1 MPENAPQADKPSWL
15 QKVLGPIVEQILN
28 RLDLGKRL
36 DALQADAKQE
46 IEELRAQAMQELA
59 VTRDKAFAELEETRD
74 KALAMFKDS
83 LPEMAGAVSKAAV
96 TAVFDHTQ
104 IDETTDH
111 VTDVFN
117 NILNGLP
124 FGIGQ
129 AR

>member
-1 MPENAPQADKPSWL
+1 MSAGTWVDDRIAAVLKALDVQA
-15 QKVLGPIVEQILN
+15 
-28 RLDLGKRL
+28 RLDKM
-36 DALQADAKQE
+36 QADAK
-46 IEELRAQAMQELA
+46 EELDALRVQAFQELEA
-59 VTRDKAFAELEETRD
+59 ARDKAFQELEETRD